1 MSREERLLEHG
12 WRFALGG
19 QDAPDP
25 ASMTPVSLPH
35 DWCIAQTAAPDAPL
49 GESQGF
55 YPRGGIGWY
64 RTSFTV
70 TAAEP
75 KRTYQLD
82 FDGVFENSAVWING
96 KPVGGHGYGCTPF
109 RLDVTAAVRPGENE
123 LMLRADCTRE
133 PADRWYSGCGLY
145 RPVRLLILDE
155 KHLDERQVV
164 VTTALKEDCAV
175 VNIRTG
181 VDEPVEVLLTGPD
194 GRSCSA
200 TGTSLLTLT
209 VPDPLLWSADSPQL
223 YRLQLRL
230 MDDGRPA
237 DEITLRIGLREVRF
251 VPGEGMFV
259 NGERTLLRGV
269 CLHQDLGCRGIAA
282 RPEMW
287 RARLLTLKD
296 MGCNCIRAAHHVHSA
311 AFMDLCDELG
321 FFVYEE
327 CFDKWHS
334 GAYNRYF
341 PSDWQDDLDAM
352 LLRDRNRPSV
362 IIWGVGNEVENQA
375 HDSMIGTLTML
386 TARVREMDPTR
397 PVTYAM
403 NPHFKRPSNIDPATV
418 KDIQAFVDEV
428 DEREISDMQD
438 RLACIRRIAECV
450 DLIACNY
457 QEQWYPFIHAMMP
470 DKLILGTEIYQYFVG
485 DPERFQNY
493 TELPPALIA
502 QSEPWIIGG
511 CIWSGYDYLGES
523 MGWPSRGWTG
533 APLRTNG
540 DRRASYY
547 MLRSFWNP
555 EPMVHLEIADY
566 TLEDEFTKE
575 HWGFPPCEAHW
586 DFPMYHKQLLPYL
599 IATNCERVTIELP
612 GRSIAAPPR
621 GRNGLIT
628 GYLPYLPGT
637 LTVRGFIGGREVCAQ
652 TLVTPGP
659 AAALVFDPCGD
670 LPAHSGYEILLT
682 VRVRDAQ
689 GHPIR
694 RDSRPVVFTAEGPAS
709 VIATDNGNLME
720 LTPCGSAALPLWRG
734 QASAVIRLSGQPGVI
749 HVTARAEGLADAVLT
764 LNIR

>member
-1 MSREERLLEHG
+1 MTGASG
-12 WRFALGG
+12 KPAV
-19 QDAPDP
+19 PDE
-25 ASMTPVSLPH
+25 
-35 DWCIAQTAAPDAPL
+35 PL

-55 YPRGGIGWY
+55 YPRGVIGWH
-64 RTSFTV
+64 RTAFTV
-70 TAAEP
+70 TTAEP

-82 FDGVFENSAVWING
+82 FDGVFENGAVWING
-96 KPVGGHGYGCTPF
+96 RPVGGHGYGCTPF
-109 RLDVTAAVRPGENE
+109 RLDMTAAVRPGENE
-123 LMLRADCTRE
+123 L
-133 PADRWYSGCGLY
+133 
-145 RPVRLLILDE
+145 
-155 KHLDERQVV
+155 
-164 VTTALKEDCAV
+164 
-175 VNIRTG
+175 
-181 VDEPVEVLLTGPD
+181 
-194 GRSCSA
+194 
-200 TGTSLLTLT
+200 
-209 VPDPLLWSADSPQL
+209 
-223 YRLQLRL
+223 
-230 MDDGRPA
+230 
-237 DEITLRIGLREVRF
+237 
-251 VPGEGMFV
+251 
-259 NGERTLLRGV
+259 LLRGV
-269 CLHQDLGCRGIAA
+269 CLHRDLGCRGIAA
-282 RPEMW
+282 RPEMR

-296 MGCNCIRAAHHVHSA
+296 MGCNCIRAAHHMPSA

-334 GAYNRYF
+334 GAYNRCF
-341 PSDWQDDLDAM
+341 PTDWQDDLDAM
-352 LLRDRNRPSV
+352 LLRDRNLPSV

-397 PVTYAM
+397 SVTYAM
-403 NPHFKRPSNIDPATV
+403 NPHFNRPSNIDPATV

-555 EPMVHLEIADY
+555 EPMMHLEIAEY
-566 TLEDEFTKE
+566 TLEDELTKE

-586 DFPMYHKQLLPYL
+586 DFPMYCKQLLPYL

-652 TLVTPGP
+652 TLVTPIPLTPWSSTP
-659 AAALVFDPCGD
+659 AAIRP
-670 LPAHSGYEILLT
+670 
-682 VRVRDAQ
+682 
-689 GHPIR
+689 PIR
-694 RDSRPVVFTAEGPAS
+694 AMKFR
-709 VIATDNGNLME
+709 
-720 LTPCGSAALPLWRG
+720 
-734 QASAVIRLSGQPGVI
+734 
-749 HVTARAEGLADAVLT
+749 
-764 LNIR
+764 